1 VLSEQLGGPLRGGY
15 FSYPATQVVL
25 VVAQLEL
32 GVFGLPRL
40 AVGDDGQVVYKAD
53 DEVVIEAAVELPAGV
68 GETPF
73 YLFLVHLPLPPPPF
87 PLRTFYRVPV
97 RKVCWCRED
106 RLLLERWQRDRSSRI
121 PKTSEEGVDLC
132 PEVYALD
139 CREGAFSDSRLRHP
153 VYREAD
159 CAV

>member
-25 VVAQLEL
+25 VVAQLEV

-53 DEVVIEAAVELPAGV
+53 DEVLVEAAVQLPASP

-73 YLFLVHLPLPPPPF
+73 YLSLVHPPPPPF
-87 PLRTFYRVPV
+87 PLRTFYRV
-97 RKVCWCRED
+97 
-106 RLLLERWQRDRSSRI
+106 
-121 PKTSEEGVDLC
+121 
-132 PEVYALD
+132 
-139 CREGAFSDSRLRHP
+139 LRG
-153 VYREAD
+153 
-159 CAV
+159 